1 MPDLLENGSQVIL
14 FTLKKATFMR
24 KYSIQNWNQK
34 SYISFKNK
42 NSENDSKYTGK
53 KWKLWQA
60 AS

>member
-1 MPDLLENGSQVIL
+1 MPNLLENGSQVIL

-34 SYISFKNK
+34 SY